1 MCEALE
7 SIVKSCDNNSGG
19 ISNIWINQQ
28 DNIDTFT
35 LDGTNTWTIDSI
47 TLNVGAPD
55 YTAFEI
61 RRNTGSYTEEAAID
75 LVNGSSYV
83 TATISLMFHRRDQDK
98 SQAIKILGAGQ
109 QYLDRKQ
116 DSQET
121 RFLQSKGVDV
131 FSYPLQA
138 TLLPDTVRR
147 DSLSVVNAN
156 LKMVRCNDYIVFA
169 NGSQVQYVLG
179 SRTWGSTTTCTYDTT
194 TYASNAPGTLTAP
207 TVINDI
213 TSNDSYVF
221 VATDTG
227 IWFCQIGVSSS
238 FKIFASNDITTGY
251 TAGYDMVRDR
261 KSTRLNSSHIPL
273 SRMPSSA

>member
-61 RRNTGSYTEEAAID
+61 RRNTGSYTEEDAID

-109 QYLDRKQ
+109 QYLNAIVKDMNGKYWY
-116 DSQET
+116 
-121 RFLQSKGVDV
+121 FPYLQLSAVAEGSGQNRADGSKYSV
-131 FSYPLQA
+131 
-138 TLLPDTVRR
+138 TLV
-147 DSLSVVNAN
+147 AE
-156 LKMVRCNDYIVFA
+156 NDYLAYEIEEA
-169 NGSQVQYVLG
+169 AVL
-179 SRTWGSTTTCTYDTT
+179 
-194 TYASNAPGTLTAP
+194 A
-207 TVINDI
+207 VI
-213 TSNDSYVF
+213 
-221 VATDTG
+221 
-227 IWFCQIGVSSS
+227 
-238 FKIFASNDITTGY
+238 
-251 TAGYDMVRDR
+251 
-261 KSTRLNSSHIPL
+261 
-273 SRMPSSA
+273 